1 MAINENP
8 GPDEGIEMPSGGE
21 GDHAGTP
28 DPRGGGCLRLGWGC
42 LPVLI
47 GGLLLMPGASIFQ

>member
-1 MAINENP
+1 MAINENREAS
-8 GPDEGIEMPSGGE
+8 EGIETPSGGE

-42 LPVLI
+42 LPVLAGI
-47 GGLLLMPGASIFQ
+47 LLIPGVTLFT